1 MFKKVAIAVIISVF
15 VFSMAKAEVKLE
27 NLLRNG
33 DFGMVNSKGV
43 PVGWQVSNTAEQKF
57 SEDKTDKPAECAN
70 SIKVVIKN
78 THKYQGYISQY
89 LKNIKPNTELI
100 LTAKT
105 KSTMKRLAFLQ
116 IKLYKNKK
124 ELKRINTSL
133 STIKWQTLTKK
144 FSSGEA
150 DAMVV
155 LCRFSQAKK
164 ALNETVWFAD
174 IKLVKCSK

>member
-1 MFKKVAIAVIISVF
+1 MLKKIVIAAIVSVF
-15 VFSMAKAEVKLE
+15 VFSMARAEVKLE

-33 DFGMVNSKGV
+33 DFSMVNSKGV
-43 PVGWQVSNTAEQKF
+43 PVGWRASSTAKQIF
-57 SEDKTDKPAECAN
+57 SEDKTDKPAGCVN
-70 SIKVVIKN
+70 SVKVVVKN
-78 THKYQGYISQY
+78 THKYQGYLSQY

-100 LTAKT
+100 LTAKI

-133 STIKWQTLTKK
+133 STMKWQTLTKK
-144 FSSGEA
+144 FSSSEA

-164 ALNETVWFAD
+164 AINETVWFAD